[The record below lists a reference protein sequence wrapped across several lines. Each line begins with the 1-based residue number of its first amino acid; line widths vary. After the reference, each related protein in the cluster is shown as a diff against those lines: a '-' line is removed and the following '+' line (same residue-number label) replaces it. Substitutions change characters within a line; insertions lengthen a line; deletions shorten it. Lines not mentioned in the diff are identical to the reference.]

1 MSKKKNTL
9 KDLDEFLKQQAA
21 SLVSP
26 EPVSS
31 EPVHTTTTPPTDY
44 TSKAESPESITT
56 DKIFK
61 ELVILSQGDHP
72 ESFRHKLYALIIQIL
87 EAQKQSLPEDKMM
100 INTAL
105 FLTSGDHWKEAIR
118 DYWKQK

>member
-26 EPVSS
+26 ETVESGSPKQ
-31 EPVHTTTTPPTDY
+31 TPHTDY
-44 TSKAESPESITT
+44 SAKAESPNTVTT

-61 ELVILSQGDHP
+61 DLHSLAQDDP
-72 ESFRHKLYALIIQIL
+72 DSFRQKLYALIIQIL
-87 EAQKQSLPEDKMM
+87 EAQKPTLPEDKMM

-105 FLTSGDHWKEAIR
+105 FLTSGDHWKDAIR
-118 DYWKQK
+118 DYWKKNS

>member
-26 EPVSS
+26 EPVGTG
-31 EPVHTTTTPPTDY
+31 PADVIPPTDY
-44 TSKAESPESITT
+44 TSKAESPNAVTT
-56 DKIFK
+56 DKIYK
-61 ELVILSQGDHP
+61 DLKTLAQDDPS
-72 ESFRHKLYALIIQIL
+72 SFRHKLYALIIQVL
-87 EAQKQSLPEDKMM
+87 ETQRPTLPEDRMM

-105 FLTSGDHWKEAIR
+105 FLTSGEHWREAIT
-118 DYWKQK
+118 DYWKKNS

>member
-1 MSKKKNTL
+1 MSKRKNTL

-26 EPVSS
+26 EPVATEAVS
-31 EPVHTTTTPPTDY
+31 TTSPTDY
-44 TSKAESPESITT
+44 SSKAESPNAVTT

-61 ELVILSQGDHP
+61 DLRTLSETDP
-72 ESFRHKLYALIIQIL
+72 DSFRHKLYALIIQTL
-87 EAQKQSLPEDKMM
+87 EAQKESLPEDKMM

-118 DYWKQK
+118 DYWKKTVA

>member
-26 EPVSS
+26 EPV
-31 EPVHTTTTPPTDY
+31 PTGPADVIPPTDY
-44 TSKAESPESITT
+44 TSKAESPDAVTT

-61 ELVILSQGDHP
+61 DLRTLAQNDP
-72 ESFRHKLYALIIQIL
+72 DSFRHKLYALIIQIL
-87 EAQKQSLPEDKMM
+87 ETQKPTLPEDKMM

-105 FLTSGDHWKEAIR
+105 FLTSGEHWKDAIR
-118 DYWKQK
+118 DYWKKIS